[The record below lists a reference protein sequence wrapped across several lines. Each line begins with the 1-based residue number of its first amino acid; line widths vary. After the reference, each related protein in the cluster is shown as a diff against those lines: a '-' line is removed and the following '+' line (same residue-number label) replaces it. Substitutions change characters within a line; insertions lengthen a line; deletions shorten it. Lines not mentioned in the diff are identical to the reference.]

1 MSSRLTSTEWRKRE
15 YRQKGYWGDATL
27 ADYWKMAVLSSPEKI
42 AVVDLERTC
51 YTYAELDDASDRV
64 AAFLKDAGVI
74 PGDFV
79 SVQLPNWA
87 EFTVIYV
94 ACLKVGAVINPILP
108 CYRAEEL
115 LHILT
120 TCESKVFFYAAEFR
134 QFNYLK
140 MVDLL
145 VQTIPSLRET
155 VMVEKEKTVNEGH
168 TFTKVIQEYRP
179 LASDTI
185 CKADDLAAVLFTS
198 GTSGSPKGVMFT
210 HNNIIA
216 SEKAFAAAFHFSNL
230 DVMLMPA
237 PVAHATGFHHG
248 VTATFMF
255 AAKSVL
261 QDIFKPDTCL
271 ALIEREKCTC
281 SMGAIPFVHDIL
293 CSLNKQRYDI
303 SSLRFFLCGG
313 APIPRHIVKE
323 ALDVGLKVLSVYGST
338 ESVPHTAVGL
348 HDPVEKVFNTDGVP
362 VPGVEIRVVDKA
374 RHPLPAGIEGEQASR
389 GPNVFIGY
397 LKEPELT
404 AQVLDDEGWYYSGD
418 LCIMDDD
425 GYIRITGRIKD
436 VIIRGGENISSVEI
450 ENILLQFPNIR
461 EAGVVAMP
469 DQRLGERICAYVV
482 LNDADLGLTLEEV
495 KSFFALKNVAKCK
508 YPERI
513 EIVEFLPQ
521 TPSGKIQKFVLR
533 QDIIKKIN
541 LERLN
546 RASI

>member
-1 MSSRLTSTEWRKRE
+1 MSLGLTSKEWRKQE

-27 ADYWKMAVLSSPEKI
+27 ADYWRMAILSSPEKI
-42 AVVDLERTC
+42 AVTDLQGTC
-51 YTYAELDDASDRV
+51 YSYAELDDASDRV
-64 AAFLKDAGVI
+64 AAFLKDVGVA
-74 PGDFV
+74 PGEFV

-87 EFTVIYV
+87 EFTVIYA

-108 CYRAEEL
+108 CYRADEL
-115 LHILT
+115 MYILT
-120 TCESKVFFYAAEFR
+120 TCESKVFFYAAAFR
-134 QFNYLK
+134 QFDYLR
-140 MVDLL
+140 MVHLL
-145 VQTIPSLRET
+145 TQTIPGLRET
-155 VMVEKEKTVNEGH
+155 VIVEKEKVVNEGN
-168 TFTKVIQEYRP
+168 TLARIINEYCP
-179 LASDTI
+179 VADIAI

-216 SEKAFAAAFHFSNL
+216 SEKAFAAAFHFNYR

-248 VTATFMF
+248 VTAPFMF

-271 ALIEREKCTC
+271 ALLVREKCTC
-281 SMGAIPFVHDIL
+281 SMGATPFVHDIL
-293 CSLNKQRYDI
+293 CSLKNKKYDI

-348 HDPVEKVFNTDGVP
+348 HDPVEKVFNSDGVP
-362 VPGVEIRVVDKA
+362 VPGVEIRVVDKG

-389 GPNVFIGY
+389 GPNVFMGY

-418 LCIMDDD
+418 LCIMDED

-482 LNDADLGLTLEEV
+482 LNDADLGLTLEGV
-495 KSFFALKNVAKCK
+495 KTFFALKNVAKCK

-513 EIVEFLPQ
+513 EIVERLPK
-521 TPSGKIQKFVLR
+521 TPSGKIRKFVLR
-533 QDIIKKIN
+533 QDIINKIT
-541 LERLN
+541 LEGG
-546 RASI
+546 